1 MQVKKQVNSLGNKRI
16 DYIFSFN
23 DFSPGWTQ
31 EVFVELDK
39 NYKAEIAGLNWI
51 QNNKSSE
58 KLDAKLH
65 RDFHMGKMLNDIN
78 TWLALNAT
86 DEAVGMSKEKLLDL
100 CKQYL
105 DAYDHQGG
113 WKSIDDWCFYAAGYF
128 IEAHTDSKLPLHERI
143 GNRLGIQKAN
153 SDHLL
158 HRGKAKGYFKSFGQ
172 QRTLVPTRKIVNNMK
187 EVLDV

>member
-1 MQVKKQVNSLGNKRI
+1 MQVKRQVNSPGNKRI

-39 NYKAEIAGLNWI
+39 NYQAEVVGLNWI

-65 RDFHMGKMLNDIN
+65 RDFHMGKMLN
-78 TWLALNAT
+78 
-86 DEAVGMSKEKLLDL
+86 
-100 CKQYL
+100 
-105 DAYDHQGG
+105 
-113 WKSIDDWCFYAAGYF
+113 
-128 IEAHTDSKLPLHERI
+128 TDSKLPLHERI

-172 QRTLVPTRKIVNNMK
+172 QRTLVPTRIIIRNMK
-187 EVLDV
+187 KILT